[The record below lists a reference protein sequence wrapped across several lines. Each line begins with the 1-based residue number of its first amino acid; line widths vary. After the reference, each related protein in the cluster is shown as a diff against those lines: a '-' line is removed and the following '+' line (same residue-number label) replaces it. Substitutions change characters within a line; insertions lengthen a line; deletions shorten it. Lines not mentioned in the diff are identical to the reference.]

1 MPGAGDLITQPGSF
15 PQGSP
20 LAFSVLLSLGGELLQ
35 MLWMEGNRIFE
46 LNLLAVILII
56 FPVSQA
62 SEGIPVLL
70 KNGWRSNAANVLAPC
85 RVSLFEFGLQIYE
98 KALTTN

>member
-1 MPGAGDLITQPGSF
+1 M
-15 PQGSP
+15 
-20 LAFSVLLSLGGELLQ
+20 LQ

-70 KNGWRSNAANVLAPC
+70 KNGWRSNAATVLAPC
-85 RVSLFEFGLQIYE
+85 HVSLFEFGFLMFV

>member
-1 MPGAGDLITQPGSF
+1 MRAVMP
-15 PQGSP
+15 
-20 LAFSVLLSLGGELLQ
+20 
-35 MLWMEGNRIFE
+35 IF
-46 LNLLAVILII
+46 